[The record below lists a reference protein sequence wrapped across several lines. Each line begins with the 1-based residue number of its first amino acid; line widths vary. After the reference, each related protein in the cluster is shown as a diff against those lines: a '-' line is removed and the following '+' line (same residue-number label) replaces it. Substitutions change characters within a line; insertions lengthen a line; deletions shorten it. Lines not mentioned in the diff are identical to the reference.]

1 MNLRYIMHRHKYIK
15 DDIECHIQ
23 NYINLFWI
31 KDNQSGSEIIK
42 KWLNPSDISYVEKL
56 IDIDEKERLDI
67 LEQKFGKQLYAIAT
81 IPYRFLPIIECPLKD
96 NNVYCSKAY
105 FLNHYLH
112 HLNSTK
118 SSDYE
123 NIQDV
128 ISDPDYIVETDNKSI
143 VFVKRKDRYNVS
155 IISFDVENS
164 QLVFHKTFF
173 VQQKKP
179 YKNFARLFEVIP
191 EDERPTLGISSI
203 VHTL

>member
-1 MNLRYIMHRHKYIK
+1 MNLRYLMHRHKYIK

-42 KWLNPSDISYVEKL
+42 KWLNPLDISYVEKL
-56 IDIDEKERLDI
+56 IDIDEKERIDV
-67 LEQKFGKQLYAIAT
+67 LEQKFGKQLYPIAT

-112 HLNSTK
+112 HLETTTK
-118 SSDYE
+118 NDYD

-128 ISDPDYIVETDNKSI
+128 LSDPDYIVETDNKSI
-143 VFVKRKDRYNVS
+143 VFVKNKGKYNAS

-164 QLVFHKTFF
+164 QLIFHKTFF
-173 VQQKKP
+173 VQAKKP
-179 YKNFARLFEVIP
+179 YKNLARLFEVIS
-191 EDERPTLGISSI
+191 EDDYSNNETPSI